1 MTINTQKLRD
11 LIRRAVPLPW
21 QLATSNSWRR
31 ILSRDGAAV
40 CSPLNQSDEHP
51 DLHFP
56 GGAEGPTAKLLIEAA
71 NALPTLL
78 DHIDAQAAEIAEAK
92 GQIEYLDRQNNALRQ
107 SLGSMIHAY
116 VRLLDCGRDRILDLG
131 GQCDPLDV
139 MEASD
144 PWLRDA
150 RAALSGESRC

>member
-11 LIRRAVPLPW
+11 LAGDLETYNVM
-21 QLATSNSWRR
+21 
-31 ILSRDGAAV
+31 SRYPQG
-40 CSPLNQSDEHP
+40 
-51 DLHFP
+51 
-56 GGAEGPTAKLLIEAA
+56 
-71 NALPTLL
+71 LL
-78 DHIDAQAAEIAEAK
+78 DAADSIDAQAAEIAEAK
-92 GQIEYLDRQNNALRQ
+92 GQIEHLDRQNNALRQ

-139 MEASD
+139 LEAND

-150 RAALSGESRC
+150 RAALSGESK

>member
-40 CSPLNQSDEHP
+40 CLPLNQSDGHP

-78 DHIDAQAAEIAEAK
+78 DHIDAQTAEIARMRAALEAIGTYPLAR
-92 GQIEYLDRQNNALRQ
+92 GQEMSAE
-107 SLGSMIHAY
+107 SMREI
-116 VRLLDCGRDRILDLG
+116 
-131 GQCDPLDV
+131 
-139 MEASD
+139 
-144 PWLRDA
+144 A
-150 RAALSGESRC
+150 RAALAQERS